1 MINFLKYFVNNQF
14 TKIIVFFF
22 FKPGKCAY
30 VVAIMAIYWM
40 TEAIPMAAT
49 ALIPFA
55 FMPWL
60 GIIKASEIATSYLKV
75 KCIQIFEVGLL
86 IPHK

>member
-1 MINFLKYFVNNQF
+1 
-14 TKIIVFFF
+14 
-22 FKPGKCAY
+22 
-30 VVAIMAIYWM
+30 MAIYWM

-75 KCIQIFEVGLL
+75 KRTQIFEVGLL
-86 IPHK
+86 ILHK